1 MLSLCVPPHVKQH
14 NIYKIQFMVACVL
27 QQALDLVKQYL
38 AVSHRMPPY
47 ATQKR
52 RVSVGRQNAEYISG
66 IAFLSAVPSSLL
78 PFTVL

>member
-1 MLSLCVPPHVKQH
+1 
-14 NIYKIQFMVACVL
+14 MVACVL

-52 RVSVGRQNAEYISG
+52 RVSVCLQNAAYISG
-66 IAFLSAVPSSLL
+66 IAALSAAESSLL
-78 PFTVL
+78 PFTVLYVILYSPTESVSDAPI